1 MRYTI
6 CTLRDNNN
14 PGPSLLVK
22 NIENNRNL
30 IEGAGSRIFGVFGSL
45 MGLATNEVYLVTF
58 GEKDFSLNLN
68 RHIKLVKSRSFRP
81 TIRPKKHEIATET
94 GVYVFRWFSVEPTKV
109 DEIVS
114 LSGAAWPGFESS
126 FETKVHGLFA
136 EDTIYPDTM
145 LLVTWYANL
154 TVWEESRHPPPE
166 ARESFLQRHK
176 LTLSAF
182 PVATRMLSSP

>member
-94 GVYVFRWFSVEPTKV
+94 GVYVFRWFSIDPIKIN
-109 DEIVS
+109 EIVS
-114 LSGAAWPGFESS
+114 LSAAAWPVFEGE
-126 FETKVHGLFA
+126 FETRVLGLFA
-136 EDTIYPDTM
+136 EDTLAPDT
-145 LLVTWYANL
+145 LLLLTWYANL
-154 TVWEESRHPPPE
+154 AVWEKSRNPPLE
-166 ARESFLQRHK
+166 ARENFLRRHT
-176 LTLSAF
+176 LTLSAL
-182 PVATRMLSSP
+182 PVATR